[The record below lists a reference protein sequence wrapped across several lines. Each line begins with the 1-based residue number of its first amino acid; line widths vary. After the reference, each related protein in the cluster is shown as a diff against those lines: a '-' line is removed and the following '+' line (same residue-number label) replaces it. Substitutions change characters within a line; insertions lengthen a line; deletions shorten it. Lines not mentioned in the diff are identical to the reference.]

1 MVEARNGEGSTSASD
16 QHGSGL
22 ISLDQAGELA
32 LQHARD
38 NMRFY
43 GRRLSR
49 MPLNW
54 QVVRQEETEHSY
66 NVRLSYR
73 PARHSRGEP
82 GMEQFTIT
90 RTGEIQSRQILQQ
103 PTGMGGTISQ
113 VARVELV
120 VFGLLIVAVIVV
132 GVLVAI

>member
-1 MVEARNGEGSTSASD
+1 MVEGSSGGESTPGSGG
-16 QHGSGL
+16 HGSGM

-38 NMRFY
+38 NTRFY
-43 GRRLSR
+43 GRALSR
-49 MPLNW
+49 MPLSW
-54 QVVRQEETEHSY
+54 QVVNREETEQSY
-66 NVRLSYR
+66 NIRLSYR

-90 RTGEIQSRQILQQ
+90 RTGEIQSRQILNQ
-103 PTGMGGTISQ
+103 PTGMGGTMSQ
-113 VARVELV
+113 VARVGLV